1 MKPSFMDRKEGKK
14 NLKMKHI
21 SLWVKGLK
29 QGILVLLIL
38 SSDKE
43 LQVGPTD
50 ELQIISVL
58 IQSFF
63 LKNQKVQ
70 LPST

>member
-1 MKPSFMDRKEGKK
+1 MKPSFMDRKEGKTD
-14 NLKMKHI
+14 LKLTHI

-38 SSDKE
+38 SPDKE

-50 ELQIISVL
+50 EPSFISVL

-63 LKNQKVQ
+63 LNNQVVQ
-70 LPST
+70 IPSI